1 MPPDASMSAWPA
13 RKPRVLLVDDQRV
26 HLQVLHRALG
36 GDYQL
41 FMATSGAQALK
52 VAREQQ
58 PDLMLLDIVM
68 EDMDGF
74 AVLQA
79 LRADPLTRDMPVMFV
94 TAHSGE
100 DIETRCLE
108 EGAVDFVTKPINASV
123 VRARVRT
130 HLTLKF
136 QSDLLRSLAF
146 VDGLTGV
153 ANRRQFDERLAVEWA
168 RAQRH
173 GTPLSLILADVDHF
187 KAYND
192 HVGHQAGD
200 EALRRVA
207 ACLRESARRGTDLV
221 ARYGGEEFVCL
232 LPDTDATDA
241 ARLAGQLLDA
251 VRLMAIPHRLG
262 AEGGVL
268 TISLGVATRRGPAQP
283 GWQAATLLGL
293 ADAQLYDAKR
303 AGRARVCAAVL
314 GEDGGV

>member
-41 FMATSGAQALK
+41 FMATSGTQALK

-74 AVLQA
+74 AVLRQ
-79 LRADPLTRDMPVMFV
+79 LRDDPLTRDIPVMFV

-108 EGAVDFVTKPINASV
+108 AGAVDFVTKPINASV

-192 HVGHQAGD
+192 HYGHQAGD

-207 ACLRESARRGTDLV
+207 ACLRESVHRGTDLV

-232 LPDTDATDA
+232 LPDTDAADA
-241 ARLAGQLLDA
+241 VRLAEQQLEA

-283 GWQAATLLGL
+283 GWQSAALLGL
-293 ADAQLYDAKR
+293 ADAQLYEAKR